1 MPEPGYAGAD
11 RMNPGQVRS
20 AIVDGL
26 SARPAWAGIDMWRYP
41 AGADRA
47 EWKQGFELGEIGSIV
62 ILDASQGLAGD
73 QFIVGYEL
81 SGAVW
86 KAKSGALD
94 DDYAESEAAVFALI
108 LDFWRW
114 IQSTAGGKTLD
125 LDTAVLDQL
134 ALPLDEVMV
143 ADQNAGV
150 AATFTVDV
158 AEVVTL

>member
-1 MPEPGYAGAD
+1 
-11 RMNPGQVRS
+11 MNPGQVRS

-26 SARPAWAGIDMWRYP
+26 SAREAWDGITMYRYP

-47 EWKQGFELGEIGSIV
+47 EWKQGFELGEIGSIA
-62 ILDASQGLAGD
+62 ILDESQDLVGD

-114 IQSTAGGKTLD
+114 INSTAGGKTLD
-125 LDTAVLDQL
+125 MDDAVVDQL
-134 ALPLDEVMV
+134 ALPLEEVMF
-143 ADQNAGV
+143 ANQDAGV